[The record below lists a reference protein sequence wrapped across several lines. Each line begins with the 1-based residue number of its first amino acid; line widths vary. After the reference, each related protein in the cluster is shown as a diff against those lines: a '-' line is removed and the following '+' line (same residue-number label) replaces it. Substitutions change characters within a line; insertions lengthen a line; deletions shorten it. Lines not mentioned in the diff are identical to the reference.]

1 MMNLQDLIQVL
12 KTVEVAG
19 ATDKEISGIQS
30 DSRRVEAG
38 HLFVAVRGTAVREN
52 QKTVRVCRTS
62 R

>member
-1 MMNLQDLIQVL
+1 MNLQDLIQVL

-38 HLFVAVRGTAVREN
+38 HLFVAVR
-52 QKTVRVCRTS
+52 
-62 R
+62 